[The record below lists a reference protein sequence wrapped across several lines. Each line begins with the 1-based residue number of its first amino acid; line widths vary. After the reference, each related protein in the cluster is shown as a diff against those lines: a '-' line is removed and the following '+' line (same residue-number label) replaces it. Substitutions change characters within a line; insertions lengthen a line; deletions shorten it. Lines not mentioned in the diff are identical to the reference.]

1 MLPSRMRSGP
11 SSKKRLK
18 ELGASLEQRL
28 KIERDQFNSGDLA
41 RKIAERKAK
50 VSEMA
55 EQERALRREHVKQK
69 LKLIDDDEAL

>member
-1 MLPSRMRSGP
+1 
-11 SSKKRLK
+11 
-18 ELGASLEQRL
+18 
-28 KIERDQFNSGDLA
+28 LA

-55 EQERALRREHVKQK
+55 EQERAMRREHVKQK